1 MIGHLWQL
9 ALLSFGV
16 SVLLVPVCRAASVRL
31 GYVAKPREDRWHR
44 RQVAL
49 FGGVGIG
56 LSLLIVSLF
65 SGVASSLPVLVTSS
79 MLMFLVGFVDDILN
93 LKPSTKLI
101 AQIAL
106 ASVLLFFNYR
116 LNWFDSM
123 TLDMACTLV
132 WIVGLTNAFNL
143 LDNMDGLC
151 AGIAL
156 IAATSLAGGLLRTAT
171 VDVGSPAEVRLLVI
185 LIGATAGFLVYNF
198 HPASIFM
205 GDSGSLMLG
214 FTVSAATLTTQ
225 ADSARPDVISI
236 VAAPVLVLLI
246 PIFDTTLVTMSRL
259 LSGRSA
265 SQGGRDHS
273 SHRLVAIG
281 LSERNAVAVLW
292 LLAAMGGT
300 IGFWLDYFQRGWAP
314 LAAAIFL
321 IVMVLFAIYLF
332 SIRVYEEGDTRVEQ
346 GSLTPLLIDLVYKRR
361 VAEVILD
368 LLITTACYYAAYRLR
383 FEDPED
389 FMKNFGNFT
398 SSFPLVV
405 GVQMVAFFVVG
416 VYRGVWQHF
425 GMTDALV
432 ITRGIFFGA
441 VTAQLFILYVYRFF
455 SYSRTVFAIYAV
467 LLLISMTLAR
477 ASLRLVGEF
486 IQRQRQ
492 SGRRVAI
499 YGADDGGTLALSQLA
514 RRHDEFLRILGFV
527 DDDPRR
533 VGARIGGYPVLGN
546 FSALELLV
554 STRSVDLVVVA
565 TPHVAPERL
574 HNLQTLCRTN
584 GVSLTRLTVSFVEMV
599 SDESAAPVS
608 IPAAVVPFI
617 PKK

>member
-321 IVMVLFAIYLF
+321 IVMVLFAVYLF
-332 SIRVYEEGDTRVEQ
+332 SIRVYDEGDTRVEQ

-514 RRHDEFLRILGFV
+514 RRNDEFLRILGFV

>member
-1 MIGHLWQL
+1 MIDHLWQL
-9 ALLSFGV
+9 LLLSFAV
-16 SVLLVPVCRAASVRL
+16 SVAVVPLCRATAVRF

-44 RQVAL
+44 RPVAL
-49 FGGVGIG
+49 LGGVGIG
-56 LSLLIVSLF
+56 LTLLVMSL
-65 SGVASSLPVLVTSS
+65 ASDAATQIPVLVICSL
-79 MLMFLVGFVDDILN
+79 LMFGVGLVDDVIT
-93 LKPSTKLI
+93 LKPSTKLV

-116 LNWFDSM
+116 LNWFESM

-132 WIVGLTNAFNL
+132 WVVGLTNAFNL

-151 AGIAL
+151 AGVAL
-156 IAATSLAGGLLRTAT
+156 IAATSLALGLLQTAT
-171 VDVGSPAEVRLLVI
+171 VDVGAPAEVRLLVI
-185 LIGATAGFLVYNF
+185 LIGATGGFLVYNF

-205 GDSGSLMLG
+205 GDSGSLLLG
-214 FTVSAATLTTQ
+214 FTISAATLTTQ
-225 ADSARPDVISI
+225 SDNLARPDVISI

-265 SQGGRDHS
+265 AQGGRDHS

-281 LSERNAVAVLW
+281 LSERNAVGVLW

-300 IGFWLDYFQRGWAP
+300 IGVWLDYLHQEWAA
-314 LAAAIFL
+314 LAAAVFVIL
-321 IVMVLFAIYLF
+321 MVLFAVYLF
-332 SIRVYEEGDTRVEQ
+332 SIRVYAEGDTRLEE
-346 GSLTPLLIDLVYKRR
+346 GALTPLLVDLVYKRR
-361 VAEVILD
+361 VAEVVLD
-368 LLITTACYYAAYRLR
+368 LIITSACYYGAYRLR

-405 GVQMVAFFVVG
+405 GVQMVAFFAVG
-416 VYRGVWQHF
+416 IYRGVWRHF
-425 GMTDALV
+425 GMNDALV

-441 VTAQLFILYVYRFF
+441 VVSQLFILYVYRFF

-477 ASLRLVGEF
+477 ASLRLAGEF

-514 RRHDEFLRILGFV
+514 RRADEFLRILGFV

-533 VGARIGGYPVLGN
+533 AGARIGGYPVLGN

-554 STRSVDLVVVA
+554 TTRSVDLVVIA
-565 TPHVAPERL
+565 SQDISPERI
-574 HNLQTLCRTN
+574 HNLQMLCRAN
-584 GVSLTRLTVSFVEMV
+584 AVSLTRLNVGFAEIV
-599 SDESAAPVS
+599 SDESAAPPS
-608 IPAAVVPFI
+608 PAAVVPF
-617 PKK
+617 PRKK